1 MTLGQHAGRG
11 ATAVANG
18 VRRVGSAIESTL
30 AGSLE
35 DFGERVPITGPIRY
49 LTIPPY
55 VLLSEVQLGLEEH
68 AIALPTGERDWQ
80 LLSLPTLRRTRKIHS
95 LALIEGT
102 RHGSRTHQ
110 RIMADIYTYDGFVKV
125 QESDVVVDTGAYVG
139 GFSVYAAE
147 RADAVLAVEPNA
159 KVSDVLSWNL
169 DGKDPVTV
177 VPKAGWKEPARLEI
191 NTSLHQF
198 ENSVLEPDD
207 YETGESFEVVAD
219 TIPNIV
225 REEGHE
231 AIDFLKVEAE
241 GVECEILKGALAD
254 GMEIERIAVDASPER
269 NQDDTVDEV
278 TRILESYDYE
288 CKTKDSSRWH
298 WGEDIVFARIS

>member
-1 MTLGQHAGRG
+1 MNPGQYAGRG

-18 VRRVGSAIESTL
+18 ARRVSSFIESTL
-30 AGSLE
+30 AVGLE
-35 DFGERVPITGPIRY
+35 DFGESVPITGPIRC

-55 VLLSEVQLGLEEH
+55 VLLSEAQLILEEH
-68 AIALPTGERDWQ
+68 AIALPTREYDWQ
-80 LLSLPTLRRTRKIHS
+80 LLSLPTLRRARKIHS

-102 RHGSRTHQ
+102 RHGSSTHR
-110 RIMADIYTYDGFVKV
+110 RIMADIYTYEGFVKV
-125 QESDVVVDTGAYVG
+125 QNGDTVVDTGAYVG
-139 GFSVYAAE
+139 GFSAYAAE

-159 KVSDVLSWNL
+159 QVSDVLEWNL
-169 DGKDPVTV
+169 KGTDTVTV
-177 VPKAGWKEPARLEI
+177 VPKAGWKEPAQLEI

-198 ENSVLEPDD
+198 ENSVIEPDD
-207 YETGESFEVVAD
+207 YETGESFEVAAD

-231 AIDFLKVEAE
+231 RIDFLKIEAE
-241 GVECEILKGALAD
+241 GVECEILDGALAD
-254 GMEIERIAVDASPER
+254 GMDIERIAVDASPER
-269 NQDDTVDEV
+269 NQENMVEEV

-298 WGEDIVFARIS
+298 WGEDIVFARAA